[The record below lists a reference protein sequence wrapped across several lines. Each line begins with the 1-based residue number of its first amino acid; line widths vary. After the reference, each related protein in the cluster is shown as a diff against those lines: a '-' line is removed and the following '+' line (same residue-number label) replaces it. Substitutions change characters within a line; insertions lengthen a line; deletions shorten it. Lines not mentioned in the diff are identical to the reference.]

1 MSDHSGAVFLR
12 VLLEYKLHPRELKR
26 LVTKLEGEGGER
38 NRCVAVS
45 CTVPCLIAS
54 VALD

>member
-1 MSDHSGAVFLR
+1 MSDHSGAGFLR
-12 VLLEYKLHPRELKR
+12 VLLEYKLHPRKLEAAA
-26 LVTKLEGEGGER
+26 TKLEGKGGER

-45 CTVPCLIAS
+45 CTVPCLIES